1 MVAPVL
7 RRLAAAEPLTVYSQ
21 DDPAFPTGVH
31 VVDDTNL
38 EISDALD
45 VEIVPTLLRVKSGT
59 VIGRTQGWKREEW
72 RTLSGISDLG
82 AELPEFRPGCGS
94 LTHEPDIAEK
104 LAARKIGPRR

>member
-1 MVAPVL
+1 MVAPLL

-59 VIGRTQGWKREEW
+59 VIGRT
-72 RTLSGISDLG
+72 
-82 AELPEFRPGCGS
+82 
-94 LTHEPDIAEK
+94 
-104 LAARKIGPRR
+104 PRRKGKFQAVQTGPGPGSRRA